1 MKDEAKR
8 TASASEAGEA
18 AVISESPGKS
28 SATRLYAILAR
39 NARTGVIFRRGP
51 SRHVQLIRWDL
62 RDDTF
67 EHGQWFKGRI
77 YERRCDL
84 SPSGRLL
91 VYFAATYR
99 PPYGSWTAL
108 SVPPC
113 FTALT
118 LWPKGDGWGGGG
130 MFEDEKTLLL
140 NHRMVSHPNGFEL
153 AEGFRLA
160 AGMQVKPLG
169 ERSGGGEDNPVNWCI
184 RSRDGWRMV
193 AEGKGRKG
201 GRRAGAFYTFEAPQ
215 IVEKE
220 GVGGR
225 RLQELL
231 HAIGRRKGAWYDL
244 THRVLDRDGRVL
256 VDLPGSDWA
265 DWDGGDLVFA
275 RDGCLYRLP
284 ESHLPESHLK
294 NCEKP
299 EAEASRLLHDFRNA
313 RFTSIRP
320 TEKPS

>member
-1 MKDEAKR
+1 MNDDVKK
-8 TASASEAGEA
+8 TGSAIEGSEAAGVSVA
-18 AVISESPGKS
+18 AGRSPA
-28 SATRLYAILAR
+28 ATRLYAILAR
-39 NARTGVIFRRGP
+39 TARTGVIFRRGP
-51 SRHVQLIRWDL
+51 SRQVQLIRWDL
-62 RDDTF
+62 QDDTF

-108 SVPPC
+108 SEPP
-113 FTALT
+113 FVTALA

-130 MFEDEKTLLL
+130 VFEDEETLLL
-140 NHRMVSHPNGFEL
+140 NHRAAPDSMGFEL

-160 AGMQVKPLG
+160 AGMRVKPLG
-169 ERSGGGEDNPVNWCI
+169 ERSGGGEDNPVNWVI

-193 AEGKGRKG
+193 AEGQGRKG
-201 GRRAGAFYTFEAPQ
+201 GRRAKAFYAFETPR

-220 GVGGR
+220 GEGGR

-231 HAIGRRKGAWYDL
+231 HAIGRRKSAWYDL
-244 THRVLDRDGRVL
+244 SHRVLDQEGQVL

-275 RDGCLYRLP
+275 RDGRLYRLP
-284 ESHLPESHLK
+284 ESAFRDHARPG
-294 NCEKP
+294 
-299 EAEASRLLHDFRNA
+299 ADAFRLLYDFRNA
-313 RFTSIRP
+313 RFAAIP
-320 TEKPS
+320 PAEKRHQER